1 MLDFRGQAGEE
12 ILKRREFITVLGAT
26 VAWPMAARAQ
36 QRAMPVIGF
45 LGSESPDLWASRVRA
60 FHQGLRETGYV
71 EGRNVAIEYRWAES
85 QNNRLPTLVADLVR
99 RQVAVIA
106 APGSAPAAVAAKAAT
121 TTIPII
127 FQIGG
132 DPVALGL
139 IASLNRPGGNLTG
152 VTSLGIELGPKKLE
166 LLHELVPAASV
177 IGLLVDPT
185 NPNIETQLNVHQ
197 AAARS
202 LGLELHVLRVNAERD
217 LEAAFA
223 TLIRLRVNAL
233 VIGTDVFFSSRSQM
247 LGDLAIRHAI
257 PTVYQSREFA
267 AAGGLL
273 SYGDSQTERS
283 HLIGV
288 YTGRILNGEKPAD
301 LPVQQA
307 AKVELIINLKAAQAL
322 GVTVPLALLTRADE
336 VIE

>member
-1 MLDFRGQAGEE
+1 MR
-12 ILKRREFITVLGAT
+12 RREFITLVGGAA
-26 VAWPMAARAQ
+26 AWPLAARAQ
-36 QRAMPVIGF
+36 QPGLPVIGF

-121 TTIPII
+121 TTVPII

-202 LGLELHVLRVNAERD
+202 LGLELHVLRVSAERD

-233 VIGTDVFFSSRSQM
+233 VIGTDVFF
-247 LGDLAIRHAI
+247 
-257 PTVYQSREFA
+257 
-267 AAGGLL
+267 
-273 SYGDSQTERS
+273 
-283 HLIGV
+283 
-288 YTGRILNGEKPAD
+288 
-301 LPVQQA
+301 
-307 AKVELIINLKAAQAL
+307 AL
-322 GVTVPLALLTRADE
+322 GQSALKRRQLRLVHNSGVQIPDHWHRWLLRTRRQRPSCRRTAEKGDELAPLHFHPGPRCR
-336 VIE
+336 ISNSQG